1 MKLNKLISITI
12 IFTIFSSII
21 FNLIISSNTYA
32 VTQNIST
39 SIDKIDDKKYPGVKK
54 LIKELQKN
62 HPKWKFKVLYTNLSW
77 NTVIANEYVGHGKSP
92 KNLSPA
98 NMNNYS
104 GDWICSICG
113 NRKYDSGS
121 WVCASESAIK
131 YMMDPRNSLNEL
143 DIFQF
148 QELTYDNYN
157 EKTIKSMVKE
167 TFIDNTE
174 CIKAIKD
181 ASKTYNVSPYYIVAR
196 ILQEQGKSGSVLTKG
211 KGYNGKY
218 KGVYN
223 IFNIGANGNGKS
235 SVIENGLKTAQKNKW
250 TSLALSIKGGVE
262 FISKDY
268 IKKGQNTLYF
278 QKFDV
283 ENSDNSLYWHQYM
296 QNILAAQEEGEN
308 LRETYL
314 NIDETLNSEYTF
326 IIPLYEDMPNIAC
339 ARPST
344 TSSVV
349 STDLVRVNVNTNI
362 KLRKEPNGSSINE
375 YLYKDEIVT
384 RLEKATKKVGGTYWD
399 KIMKSNGIVGYVA
412 RQTDENEKYKLYLVP
427 INDETNEN
435 NEENNSN
442 NEINNNSNGNNAISN
457 KKVKLDKDTSIVT
470 IIPGTKVSDIIEL
483 LGKDTVIVDANKNK
497 LSSSKIAGTGC
508 RVDDKYTIAML
519 GDLNGDATINSG
531 DLLLMKKYL
540 LGTHKFT
547 KVSENVA
554 IDVNNDGNVNSGDL
568 LMIKKQLL
576 GTSKI
581 SL

>member
-1 MKLNKLISITI
+1 MKLNKLISVTI
-12 IFTIFSSII
+12 IFTILSSII

-39 SIDKIDDKKYPGVKK
+39 NIDKIDDKKYPGVKK
-54 LIKELQKN
+54 LIKALQAS

-92 KNLSPA
+92 RNLSPA
-98 NMNNYS
+98 NMNDYS
-104 GDWICSICG
+104 GDWVCSVCG

-131 YMMDPRNSLNEL
+131 YMMDPRNSLNES

-157 EKTIKSMVKE
+157 EKTIKSMVKG
-167 TFIDNTE
+167 TFIDNEE
-174 CIKAIKD
+174 CIKAIKEV
-181 ASKTYNVSPYYIVAR
+181 SKETNISPYYLVAR
-196 ILQEQGKSGSVLTKG
+196 ILQEQGNSGSVLSSG

-223 IFNIGANGNGKS
+223 IFNIGATGGNKEK
-235 SVIENGLKTAQKNKW
+235 VILNGLAKAQKEGW
-250 TSLALSIKGGVE
+250 TSLALSIKGGAE
-262 FISKDY
+262 FIAKDY
-268 IKKGQNTLYF
+268 IKRGQNTLYF

-283 ENSDNSLYWHQYM
+283 ENSDNSLYYHQYM
-296 QNILAAQEEGEN
+296 QNILAAQKEGEK
-308 LRETYL
+308 LRKTYQ
-314 NIDETLNSEYTF
+314 NIDKTLNSEYTF
-326 IIPLYEDMPNIAC
+326 IIPLYEDMPDVAC

-344 TSSVV
+344 TSSMV

-362 KLRKEPNGSSINE
+362 KLRESPNGSSINE

-384 RLEKATKKVGGTYWD
+384 RLEKATKKIGGTYWD
-399 KIMKSNGIVGYVA
+399 KVMKSNGIVGYAA
-412 RQTDENEKYKLYLVP
+412 RQTDEGEDYKLYLVP
-427 INDETNEN
+427 IKVETNEN
-435 NEENNSN
+435 
-442 NEINNNSNGNNAISN
+442 NNNSNGNNAISN
-457 KKVKLDKDTSIVT
+457 NKVKLDKNTSIVT

-547 KVSENVA
+547 KVSEKVA